1 MHDAGSKLRRKL
13 GESLTSVQKYDKPL
27 SEATTS
33 SLEALKALSLGDA
46 KHQIGEEF
54 GALPLYQRAVE
65 LDPNFA
71 MAYARL
77 GTVYNNLGQSE
88 MSEQNRKRA
97 FELRERASEHEK
109 LYITSHYYA
118 DSGQL
123 DKGITAL
130 ELYKQTYPRDMIPS
144 NNLSAIY
151 NSLGQFENAL
161 DNARQAV
168 QLDPNNATGYS
179 NLAQAYAGLNRLD
192 EAKATLNQALQRKLD
207 SPGLHLQL
215 AGVALG
221 QSDMATA
228 EREMELGK
236 AGPDG
241 EMNVL

>member
-1 MHDAGSKLRRKL
+1 
-13 GESLTSVQKYDKPL
+13 
-27 SEATTS
+27 
-33 SLEALKALSLGDA
+33 
-46 KHQIGEEF
+46 
-54 GALPLYQRAVE
+54 
-65 LDPNFA
+65 

-130 ELYKQTYPRDMIPS
+130 ELYKQTYPRDMTPS

-161 DNARQAV
+161 DNARQSV
-168 QLDPNNATGYS
+168 QLDPSNSSGYS
-179 NLAQAYAGLNRLD
+179 NLVEANAGLHRLEGD
-192 EAKATLNQALQRKLD
+192 
-207 SPGLHLQL
+207 
-215 AGVALG
+215 
-221 QSDMATA
+221 
-228 EREMELGK
+228 
-236 AGPDG
+236 
-241 EMNVL
+241 